1 MLMSKN
7 TAKEFMCP
15 YSASGPKQFKCQGPK
30 CAAFRWF
37 GMGDSFQFGKRAHL
51 EKNKNGED
59 LGYCSMTKRP
69 DMVQFTNQI
78 DPGPKPEPVPD
89 EEVPI

>member
-1 MLMSKN
+1 MLMSEK

-15 YSASGPKQFKCQGPK
+15 YSAGAPKAFGCKGSR
-30 CAAFRWF
+30 CAAFRWY
-37 GMGDSFQFGKRAHL
+37 GMGDSFVFGVRAPL
-51 EKNKNGED
+51 EQNKNGED

-78 DPGPKPEPVPD
+78 DPGPD